1 MITSFTDL
9 TPATRGAALA
19 WLDAATA
26 PLDPELA
33 DAVRDELAAALC
45 AELNPEAT
53 PADVAAF
60 AAAVGPVGGE
70 EGDDRPGTHPGVG
83 TFAGIPY
90 DVRPPTVDRLKR
102 AWWNPA
108 SDRLWSPRVFGAG
121 WDLNAGALA
130 VRLGLI
136 EPDAEDEPFTH
147 TPDAALTAGAAV
159 PLALAASVVAHYAVR
174 GRSLPAELPAHWNLC
189 GTPDRWTPK
198 RRAATTDLALAVTA
212 AGAAVAGVAGRRPR
226 PMRAGTLAATSGA
239 AALAAGLTV
248 ARSLRGGWWIGPGLA
263 ALVLGAPA
271 AVLVGLA
278 RAGRAGEQRRD
289 LGRGGLGRRG
299 GAA

>member
-1 MITSFTDL
+1 M
-9 TPATRGAALA
+9 
-19 WLDAATA
+19 TA
-26 PLDPELA
+26 MFSIKLPDGSVREMPEGS
-33 DAVRDELAAALC
+33 
-45 AELNPEAT
+45 T

-147 TPDAALTAGAAV
+147 TPDAARLSPSPASASRSVRRRADPSTTRSQPIPAS
-159 PLALAASVVAHYAVR
+159 AASA
-174 GRSLPAELPAHWNLC
+174 S
-189 GTPDRWTPK
+189 
-198 RRAATTDLALAVTA
+198 
-212 AGAAVAGVAGRRPR
+212 VAGVRNLAG
-226 PMRAGTLAATSGA
+226 
-239 AALAAGLTV
+239 
-248 ARSLRGGWWIGPGLA
+248 
-263 ALVLGAPA
+263 
-271 AVLVGLA
+271 
-278 RAGRAGEQRRD
+278 
-289 LGRGGLGRRG
+289 
-299 GAA
+299 